1 METVD
6 HDMKR
11 GMGALGLLRA
21 SCDTWEEFAAE
32 LSRTMTRDQLARLA
46 CRQHAVIARLNPD
59 WLKQA
64 MEYVLDLGKSK

>member
-1 METVD
+1 
-6 HDMKR
+6 
-11 GMGALGLLRA
+11 
-21 SCDTWEEFAAE
+21 
-32 LSRTMTRDQLARLA
+32 MTRDQLARLA